1 MTMGKGFN
9 QEQTK
14 PSVFIIAEAGVNHN
28 GDLATAMKLVDAA
41 VKSGA
46 NAVKFQTFHT
56 EELVAPDSKTASHQ
70 KRSQEENQ
78 FTMLKN
84 LELTE
89 DDFRTLKTYCDTKHI
104 EFISTPYDVGSVAFL
119 NDLGVNR
126 FKIASAEI
134 VNKPVI
140 EAVALTK
147 KPIFLATG
155 MAILGEIER
164 TLSVFR
170 GYGSRDITLLH
181 CTTSY
186 PTPYDQ
192 VHLWVM
198 KTLERAFG
206 LPVGYSDHT
215 LGIEIAIM
223 AVSLGATVIEKHFT
237 LDRAMVGPDHYTSL
251 EPDEFKT
258 MVTALR
264 HVEQAFGN
272 GEKTRTDEE
281 EKNIRFMRRS
291 IHAARDIS
299 EGERIEHVDIVMLRE
314 NDGLSPWESD
324 MVIGRI
330 ARKNI
335 KKYQPITW
343 GDI

>member
-1 MTMGKGFN
+1 MERGPLRK
-9 QEQTK
+9 QKK

-28 GDLATAMKLVDAA
+28 GDLTTAIKLVDTAA
-41 VKSGA
+41 KSGA

-56 EELVAPDSKTASHQ
+56 EDLVAPECKTASHQ
-70 KRSQEENQ
+70 KRSQEDNQ

-84 LELTE
+84 LELSKDE
-89 DDFRTLKTYCDTKHI
+89 FRTLKTYCDTKHI
-104 EFISTPYDVGSVAFL
+104 EFISTPYDVGSVSFL
-119 NDLGVNR
+119 NELGVHR

-140 EAVALTK
+140 EAVAQTR
-147 KPIFLATG
+147 KPTLLATG
-155 MAILGEIER
+155 MATLGEIEQA
-164 TLSVFR
+164 LSIFR
-170 GYGSRDITLLH
+170 GFGSNDITLLH

-192 VHLWVM
+192 VHLRVM
-198 KTLERAFG
+198 KTLETAFD

-237 LDRAMVGPDHYTSL
+237 LDRTMVGPDHYTSL
-251 EPDEFKT
+251 EPDEFKK

-264 HVEQAFGN
+264 HVEQAFGQR
-272 GEKTRTDEE
+272 EKTRTEE
-281 EKNIRFMRRS
+281 EQKNIRFMRRS
-291 IHAARDIS
+291 IHAARDLCK
-299 EGERIEHVDIVMLRE
+299 GTRIEENDIVMLRE
-314 NDGLSPWESD
+314 NDGLSPWQRD
-324 MVIGRI
+324 VVIGRT

-335 KKYQPITW
+335 KKHQPITW
-343 GDI
+343 DDL